1 MHSPQYGSQSTPFTH
16 ATHVSAISHV
26 PDTSRDSHELINRR
40 IGVNANRNNGDRLM
54 TIKADPVG
62 GKDMQRK
69 SGRPRVVYA
78 CVRSLHHIIPSTF
91 FTLRYDRYECQNTI
105 LFRCYLRVIIIVL
118 HAFRSDCLGADQ
130 NPESHVSRQQIEKNI
145 LDFNKYLF
153 E

>member
-1 MHSPQYGSQSTPFTH
+1 MRSPQYGSQSTPFTH

-40 IGVNANRNNGDRLM
+40 IGINANRNNGDRLM

-91 FTLRYDRYECQNTI
+91 FYLALRP
-105 LFRCYLRVIIIVL
+105 LRVSEYNFIQMLSASYHYRASCV
-118 HAFRSDCLGADQ
+118 
-130 NPESHVSRQQIEKNI
+130 
-145 LDFNKYLF
+145 
-153 E
+153 